1 MYSNCQYYDEA
12 AENHKSRNKGENWPS
27 LPPDMHMYMCVLF
40 YSSAFRYSVALKVTR
55 NTRLD

>member
-27 LPPDMHMYMCVLF
+27 LAPDMHMYMCVLF
-40 YSSAFRYSVALKVTR
+40 YSSAFRYSVALK
-55 NTRLD
+55 